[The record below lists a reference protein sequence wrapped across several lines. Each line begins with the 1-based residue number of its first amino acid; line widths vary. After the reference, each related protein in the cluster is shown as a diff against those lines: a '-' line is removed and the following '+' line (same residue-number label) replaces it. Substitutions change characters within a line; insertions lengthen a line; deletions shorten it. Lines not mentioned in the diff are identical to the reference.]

1 MNLKTNEFIK
11 LLEKHQAGLTS
22 PEEDLLVQKYFKAK
36 LKDSA
41 SVLSS
46 SSDAAKDR
54 VNTRLQSSLFG
65 ANRQK
70 PIFRIPPVWAVAAS
84 IALLFGLFMVFN
96 GSSDPENQWVQTE
109 YGQKKEIILPDGSK
123 VLLNSGSRIEF
134 PAYFKGEKREVSLV
148 GEAFFDVHRDTLHPF
163 IISTEGVKTQVLGTS
178 FNVNAFPENDSISVS
193 VATGKVRVSDQKG
206 VNEILLPDQQLHY
219 HKNTHAFRK
228 AQKNAIVDRAW
239 TLNTIHLDNKTVKEA
254 VQIIER
260 WFNIK
265 IEIPDGDLA
274 HRKIMGKYQNPELQQ
289 TFESLSF
296 LLQARFEE
304 ITPETYRIV
313 P

>member
-1 MNLKTNEFIK
+1 MKFKHSLMHNNFSKSDTYAAIK
-11 LLEKHQAGLTS
+11 LLKSKNIILTQSKNVRKFEKKWSKWLGVKYSVFVNSGSSANLLTM
-22 PEEDLLVQKYFKAK
+22 
-36 LKDSA
+36 
-41 SVLSS
+41 SVL
-46 SSDAAKDR
+46 KILY
-54 VNTRLQSSLFG
+54 N
-65 ANRQK
+65 
-70 PIFRIPPVWAVAAS
+70 
-84 IALLFGLFMVFN
+84 
-96 GSSDPENQWVQTE
+96 
-109 YGQKKEIILPDGSK
+109 KKEIILPDGSK